1 MITAQAAR
9 CHPDR
14 RAHPCY
20 ARGAMVLP
28 APLHNY
34 SYADYTALEERSPVR
49 HEFVSGEIYA
59 MAGGTPEHAALGAAV
74 LRHLGNQL
82 PAGCRAYTSDLRVR
96 VAASDVTTYPDGAVV
111 CGKTIRAADDA
122 MAVTNPVVL
131 IEVTSPST
139 EAYDQGAKLEFYK
152 PLPSVREVLILSH
165 HVPRATLHRRGQ
177 DGAWTVHEAVQ
188 GGVIE
193 VQSVGA
199 SLAMDEVY
207 RDFAAD

>member
-1 MITAQAAR
+1 M
-9 CHPDR
+9 
-14 RAHPCY
+14 
-20 ARGAMVLP
+20 
-28 APLHNY
+28 
-34 SYADYTALEERSPVR
+34 
-49 HEFVSGEIYA
+49 
-59 MAGGTPEHAALGAAV
+59 
-74 LRHLGNQL
+74 
-82 PAGCRAYTSDLRVR
+82 
-96 VAASDVTTYPDGAVV
+96 V

-152 PLPSVREVLILSH
+152 TLPSVREVLILSH
-165 HVPRATLHRRGQ
+165 HGPRATLHRRGQ